1 MSKSRFR
8 LTSTT
13 TIHIVGRRV
22 HLHPPIT
29 RHQMYHV
36 STTYIQY
43 VRAMEGGGYL
53 EVRKSKVKRNSK
65 EQSEVSVI
73 GELKIPVED
82 PVV

>member
-1 MSKSRFR
+1 
-8 LTSTT
+8 
-13 TIHIVGRRV
+13 
-22 HLHPPIT
+22 
-29 RHQMYHV
+29 MYHV